1 MELTYL
7 RGSRPAVFADSSV
20 VVLGEDTPAPG
31 LHELWQRILAGDDV
45 GAVIGVLAAGVG
57 GRLLDLPAFAMVV
70 LDPGGARVVVRGHLT
85 VRVGTPDGP
94 VEVSG
99 AGVSTW
105 TERWL
110 PGASGAT
117 VGSID
122 HTVPSDG
129 WLPLLGGIVHAD
141 AVRCG
146 APLADPVAPR
156 PAPAVVEVPPEAIPT
171 PEPARPNSPQP
182 KRAPD
187 TEPVSE
193 SVPEATPE
201 PEPAPEPTLHSTAG
215 SEETLAGT
223 VNEYDH
229 LFGPT
234 IHRRIEDAAVRPDE
248 EDEGS
253 GLISAVPGFTS
264 TTSTAVDDDM
274 TISRPQLAAARDAAA
289 GPLPSVSGPGGT
301 LVLARTCSAG
311 HPNPPQRGD
320 CWVCGAAVTGDGTQ
334 LPRPAL
340 GRLRLSTGAVVE
352 LDQDVVIGRLPEAR
366 RVTDLPRLVTVPSPT
381 EEISRSHLEVR
392 LEDWHVLAIDPG
404 STNGTELHRAGEE
417 PYQISREKP
426 SFLRSGD
433 VLDLGD
439 GVTIRVEGLP

>member
-7 RGSRPAVFADSSV
+7 TGSRPAVFAKGTA
-20 VVLGEDTPAPG
+20 VVLGGETSAPVLYG
-31 LHELWQRILAGDDV
+31 LWQRIVAGDDV
-45 GAVIGVLAAGVG
+45 GSVIGVLAASVG
-57 GRLLDLPAFAMVV
+57 GRLPDLPVFAMVV
-70 LDPGGARVVVRGHLT
+70 LDHKGARVVVRGDLT
-85 VRVGTPDGP
+85 VRVGTPDGL

-99 AGVSTW
+99 TGVSTW

-110 PGASGAT
+110 PGAYGAT
-117 VGSID
+117 IGSID
-122 HTVPSDG
+122 ETVPSDG

-146 APLADPVAPR
+146 AQLPDPIAPP
-156 PAPAVVEVPPEAIPT
+156 PAPTVAQVVPPHAIPT
-171 PEPARPNSPQP
+171 PEPEFVQEP
-182 KRAPD
+182 
-187 TEPVSE
+187 EPV
-193 SVPEATPE
+193 PEPDPV
-201 PEPAPEPTLHSTAG
+201 PEPAPAPHSPAG

-253 GLISAVPGFTS
+253 GLISAVPGFSSTS
-264 TTSTAVDDDM
+264 STAVDDDM
-274 TISRPQLAAARDAAA
+274 TISRPQLAAARDGHAAA
-289 GPLPSVSGPGGT
+289 GPLPSVTGPGAA
-301 LVLARTCSAG
+301 LVLARTCASG
-311 HPNPPQRGD
+311 HPNPPQRGN
-320 CWVCGAAVTGDGTQ
+320 CWVCGAAVTGDGSR

-352 LDQDVVIGRLPEAR
+352 LDQDVVIGRRPEAR
-366 RVTDLPRLVTVPSPT
+366 RVADLPRLVTVPSPT

-392 LEDWHVLAIDPG
+392 LEDWHVLAINPG
-404 STNGTELHRAGEE
+404 STNETTLHRAGEE
-417 PYQISREKP
+417 PCPISREMP
-426 SFLRSGD
+426 TFLRTGD

-439 GVTIRVEGLP
+439 GVTIHVEGLP

>member
-7 RGSRPAVFADSSV
+7 RGNRPAVFADSSV
-20 VVLGEDTPAPG
+20 VVLGEDTPAPV

-156 PAPAVVEVPPEAIPT
+156 PAPAVVEVPPETA
-171 PEPARPNSPQP
+171 PE
-182 KRAPD
+182 
-187 TEPVSE
+187 T
-193 SVPEATPE
+193 
-201 PEPAPEPTLHSTAG
+201 EPAPEPTLHSSAG

-289 GPLPSVSGPGGT
+289 GPLPSVSGPGAT

-417 PYQISREKP
+417 PYQISRQKP